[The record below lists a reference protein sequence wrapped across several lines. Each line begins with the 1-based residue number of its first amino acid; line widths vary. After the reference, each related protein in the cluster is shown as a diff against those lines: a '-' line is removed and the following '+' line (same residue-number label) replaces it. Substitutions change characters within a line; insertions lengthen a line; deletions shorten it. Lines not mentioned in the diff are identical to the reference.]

1 MSRSLGRE
9 EENQYSE
16 EEVEV
21 LSSMPM
27 QCCFALLLPG
37 PGCCRML
44 LGLEAFPHPARVP
57 SYSTASLAAF
67 SFLWAFLCL
76 NPELGAVVYLRAAGS
91 RPQPAP
97 AQF

>member
-1 MSRSLGRE
+1 MNRSLGSE

-21 LSSMPM
+21 VSSVPM
-27 QCCFALLLPG
+27 QCCFVLLLPG

-44 LGLEAFPHPARVP
+44 LGLEAFPIL
-57 SYSTASLAAF
+57 SLRAQLQHKKPHCIQL
-67 SFLWAFLCL
+67 SFLCL
-76 NPELGAVVYLRAAGS
+76 NPELSAGCCLYLRAVGS

-97 AQF
+97 AQL